1 MVFPDHS
8 FNSKHGGIYIY
19 YENCPRIIRVNY
31 LSEYINFEI
40 MIGNKICK
48 SITLYMSLSQN
59 QDHFQAL
66 IDNLEMTLETLT
78 QKKSFLTVVI
88 SDFNLK
94 SKS

>member
-1 MVFPDHS
+1 
-8 FNSKHGGIYIY
+8 
-19 YENCPRIIRVNY
+19 
-31 LSEYINFEI
+31 